1 MYARSLAVAA
11 AMISMLALAACD
23 SDARL
28 GFVAPSTFATV
39 RFVNA
44 TDTPIDIATSG
55 TIANGN
61 GALSF
66 GTSSNCI
73 LVGASASNVTVLR
86 TGANTAL
93 VGFTP
98 NFQSGGSFTVI
109 IYPGVGGVPQFAI
122 LPNAFNPNL
131 NRAGFRAFNAVGVGT
146 NYDVYVTTS
155 GEELRTASVN
165 NVTFGAGSGFVDVD
179 ATTVQQVRITNAG
192 SLAIVLN
199 AGNQSFSPGVNSNF
213 VIAPPGP
220 GATTLRTFQ
229 SQACALASGTV

>member
-1 MYARSLAVAA
+1 MYARSLAVVA
-11 AMISMLALAACD
+11 AMTSMLALAACD

-28 GFVAPSTFATV
+28 GFIGPSTFATV

-44 TDTPIDIATSG
+44 TDIPIDIATSG
-55 TIANGN
+55 SVATGN

-73 LVGASASNVTVLR
+73 LVGESASNVTIVR
-86 TGANTAL
+86 TGANSAI

-98 NFQSGGSFTVI
+98 NFQAGGSFTVI

-122 LPNAFNPNL
+122 LPNAFNPDL
-131 NRAGFRAFNAVGVGT
+131 NRGGFRVFNAVGVGT
-146 NYDVYVTTS
+146 NFDVYVTTS
-155 GEELRTASVN
+155 GEVLRTASVN
-165 NVTFGAGSGFVDVD
+165 NVTFGVGSGFVNVD

-192 SLAIVLN
+192 SVAVVLN

-213 VIAPPGP
+213 VIAGPGP
-220 GATTLRTFQ
+220 GSATLRTFQ
-229 SQACALASGTV
+229 SAACSLTTGT

>member
-11 AMISMLALAACD
+11 AMISTLALAACD

-28 GFVAPSTFATV
+28 GFIGPGTFATV

-55 TIANGN
+55 TVANGN

-73 LVGASASNVTVLR
+73 LVGATAANVTILR
-86 TGANTAL
+86 TGTNTAV

-98 NFQSGGSFTVI
+98 NFQAGGSFTVI
-109 IYPGVGGVPQFAI
+109 IYPGPGGLPQFAT

-131 NRAGFRAFNAVGVGT
+131 NRGGFRAFNAVGAGT

-155 GEELRTASVN
+155 GEPLRTASVN
-165 NVTFGAGSGFVDVD
+165 NVTFGTGSGFVDVD

-192 SLAIVLN
+192 SLAVVLN
-199 AGNQSFSPGVNSNF
+199 AGNQSFSSGVNSNF
-213 VIAPPGP
+213 IIAPPGP
-220 GATTLRTFQ
+220 GSATLRTFQ
-229 SQACALASGTV
+229 SQACSLSN